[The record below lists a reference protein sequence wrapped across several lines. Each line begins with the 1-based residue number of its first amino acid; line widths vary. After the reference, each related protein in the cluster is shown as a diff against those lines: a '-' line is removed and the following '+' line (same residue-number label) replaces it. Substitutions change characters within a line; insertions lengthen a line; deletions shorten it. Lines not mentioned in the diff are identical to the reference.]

1 MLRLC
6 FITYQIGWVGSRS
19 EGKHFPL
26 SVVNKPV
33 NTNLHPIR
41 LGDSH
46 TKKMRYPTT

>member
-33 NTNLHPIR
+33 NTNLYHIR
-41 LGDSH
+41 RGGNH
-46 TKKMRYPTT
+46 TRR